1 MPKTTK
7 VVSSGASLWSHVYV
21 SRVHIGNNCAESSRY
36 NMISFKLLTMD
47 HREKAE
53 RLDTETL
60 TIVYLW
66 VIELK
71 VI

>member
-1 MPKTTK
+1 
-7 VVSSGASLWSHVYV
+7 
-21 SRVHIGNNCAESSRY
+21 
-36 NMISFKLLTMD
+36 MISFKLLTMD